1 MAICTPPSVPFL
13 KPTGMDS
20 PEASSRC
27 TWLSVVRAPM
37 TTQDTRSD
45 VNCGE
50 IGSRNSQPAAR
61 PAQSLVDREAAV
73 EPRVVDQSLPAHRRP
88 RLLEVHPHHDAQV
101 AGQVVGQGLE
111 TPPVLEPGH
120 RIVDGTRTH
129 DDHEPVVGAAEHGRD
144 LLAPSGD
151 GDGPPLAERQLLEED
166 RRRHQGP
173 KILYAK
179 IS

>member
-1 MAICTPPSVPFL
+1 MAP
-13 KPTGMDS
+13 
-20 PEASSRC
+20 
-27 TWLSVVRAPM
+27 
-37 TTQDTRSD
+37 QDTRSE
-45 VNCGE
+45 VNCGRSDR
-50 IGSRNSQPAAR
+50 GTRSRRAAPAPPVEEQAAR

-101 AGQVVGQGLE
+101 ARQVVGQGLE

-120 RIVDGTRTH
+120 RIVDGAGTH
-129 DDHEPVVGAAEHGRD
+129 DDHEPVVGAAERGRD

-166 RRRHQGP
+166 GRRHQGP

-179 IS
+179 ISSPFHAV